1 MSNIEEIV
9 GRSGGNVAPSSDP
22 SSIQRL
28 DELSTK
34 VDRMEAML
42 VRIEELVTKTPAPT
56 GEDDEYCKVSEFS
69 GTNTNNLK
77 APLITIMKSG
87 GKIVYKTVSSGPR
100 SDCCTFYLR
109 IYAKLCGRLANVLS
123 IMLSQLTSADR
134 PHNFV

>member
-1 MSNIEEIV
+1 MITHPLTAYLIFFFFLTFPQKSQDTSPDFKSWMSNIEEIV

-56 GEDDEYCKVSEFS
+56 GEDDEYC
-69 GTNTNNLK
+69 
-77 APLITIMKSG
+77 
-87 GKIVYKTVSSGPR
+87 
-100 SDCCTFYLR
+100 
-109 IYAKLCGRLANVLS
+109 
-123 IMLSQLTSADR
+123 
-134 PHNFV
+134 